1 MIYRYGDGELTAE
14 FLERRWFAALS
25 AAKSVQSECE
35 VLLEVVQQAEE
46 AWRRSRAKLAELESL
61 RDALGDQLAAVDG
74 TVARSRDA
82 APPPVMSAA

>member
-1 MIYRYGDGELTAE
+1 MIDRYTDGELTAE

-46 AWRRSRAKLAELESL
+46 AWRQSRAKLAELETL

-74 TVARSRDA
+74 NMMRFRDA
-82 APPPVMSAA
+82 APPAVRSAA

>member
-1 MIYRYGDGELTAE
+1 LTAE

-46 AWRRSRAKLAELESL
+46 AWRRSRAKLAELEGL

-74 TVARSRDA
+74 NMAGSRDA
-82 APPPVMSAA
+82 APPAVMSAA